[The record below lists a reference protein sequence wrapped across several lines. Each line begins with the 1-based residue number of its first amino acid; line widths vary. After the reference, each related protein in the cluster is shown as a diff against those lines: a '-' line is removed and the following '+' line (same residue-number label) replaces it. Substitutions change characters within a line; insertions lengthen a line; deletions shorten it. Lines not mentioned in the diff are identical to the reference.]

1 MKGRRR
7 RLYISRLDLLAI
19 GAAAATLVLLVGDR
33 GLPIAVS
40 LTAVGIPP
48 IAWIVLGQSEQ
59 NGRCCDPRIVAG
71 LIGLLLITAVIL
83 PPHGSS
89 DLWSYTMYGRMVS
102 QHSSSPYTHIPNDF
116 PHDPFL
122 RQVAVGWR
130 NTASVYGPVFV
141 GIAAAGSWLAGS
153 SLLVA
158 RLFHQILAAM
168 AIVASLALIWC
179 RTHSPAALVL
189 LGINPVVVISIVNGG
204 HNDALV
210 GLTILAATLLT
221 TAGRLR
227 LAAIA
232 LGVAALIKIT
242 ALLAFPAL
250 LAWTAWRLG
259 RRAATRFAAVIG
271 VVVVL
276 GYAPVW
282 PHALTALSG
291 NRQLMSRASPWQIPR
306 TLLDTRAWHSFGG
319 ISSATLIG
327 MLTAGALGAV
337 CVIVCATAWWKRRD
351 AEPAASV
358 VLALTAFLAVGAY
371 VLPWY
376 VGWMLPVACVSLG
389 RPSRRLAMLMSTFL
403 TAVYI
408 VKARALPHAVEA
420 EWRWLGSYIGPI
432 VVLLACVAIAA
443 PPRTWMPG
451 WRRDHSTD
459 EPSGVEGTQPGAR

>member
-1 MKGRRR
+1 MNGRRR
-7 RLYISRLDLLAI
+7 RLSISRLELLAI

-40 LTAVGIPP
+40 LIAVGIPP
-48 IAWIVLGQSEQ
+48 IAWIVLGRSEQ
-59 NGRCCDPRIVAG
+59 NGRRCDPRIVAG
-71 LIGLLLITAVIL
+71 LISLLLIAAVIL

-130 NTASVYGPVFV
+130 NTSSVYGPVFV

-168 AIVASLALIWC
+168 AIAVSLALIWV
-179 RTHSPAALVL
+179 RTHSPAALAL

-210 GLTILAATLLT
+210 GLAILAATLLT
-221 TAGRLR
+221 TAGRVR

-242 ALLAFPAL
+242 ALLALPAL
-250 LAWTAWRLG
+250 LAWTAWRRG

-276 GYAPVW
+276 GYAAVGPD
-282 PHALTALSG
+282 ALTTLSG
-291 NRQLMSRASPWQIPR
+291 NRQFMSRASPWQIPR
-306 TLLDTRAWHSFGG
+306 TLLGLGTFGG
-319 ISSATLIG
+319 ISSATSIG
-327 MLTAGALGAV
+327 ILTTGALGAV
-337 CVIVCATAWWKRRD
+337 CVIVCAAAWWKRRD